1 MFGQLPDLSAK
12 AAELRPHKT
21 ALQEV
26 ATGRA
31 VTYAELEARAARAA
45 GLLAG
50 EGVGAGDRVALL
62 CRNRIEFFEL
72 MFAVGKLGAILV
84 PLNWRMP
91 AEELRGLV
99 ADSEPRVLLYGA
111 EDAAAAK
118 ALGAEGVPLIG
129 LDEDYAPRRDQSEP
143 HAGREWWPAEET
155 WYLLYTSGTTGAPKG
170 VIQTY
175 AMAWVNQVDIGQ
187 AIGLTERDT
196 TLCFL
201 PLFHAG
207 GIGLHA
213 LPTLIAGGTVKVL
226 PGFDVEAVVE
236 LIATGAIDTFFGVPA
251 VYRELC
257 AHPRFEGLDLTGVR
271 HWGSGGAALPT
282 VFVERFAARG
292 VALCSGMGM
301 TETGPTAFLMD
312 PAHAAEKLGSVGK
325 PQVLVRARVMGADGR
340 EAAPGDV
347 GALQFAGPGVTP
359 GYWRKP
365 EATRDAFTADG
376 WLKTGDLAMRD
387 ADGYFWIAGRTKE
400 MFISGGENVY
410 PAEVENVLCAHSGVA
425 EAVVLGTPDET
436 WGEVG
441 RAFVVARPGA
451 MLDEAGLRAYCRER
465 LAGYK
470 VPKSIAIVDDL
481 PRNALGKVQ
490 KHLLLQP
497 DPAL

>member
-1 MFGQLPDLSAK
+1 VFGALPDLSAK
-12 AAELRPHKT
+12 AAELRPRKT
-21 ALQEV
+21 ALEEI
-26 ATGRA
+26 ATGRSA
-31 VTYAELEARAARAA
+31 TYAELDARASRAA
-45 GLLAG
+45 GLLAAQ
-50 EGVGAGDRVALL
+50 GVGGGDRVALL

-72 MFAVGKLGAILV
+72 MFAAGKLGAILV

-91 AEELRGLV
+91 AEELKGLV
-99 ADSEPRVLLYGA
+99 ADSEPGLLLYGA
-111 EDAAAAK
+111 EDAAAAR
-118 ALGAEGVPLIG
+118 ALAAGGLPAVG
-129 LDEDYAPRRDQSEP
+129 LDEDYAARRDGAEAHP
-143 HAGREWWPAEET
+143 GREWWPAEET

-175 AMAWVNQVDIGQ
+175 AMAWVNYVNIGQ
-187 AIGLTERDT
+187 AIGLTEADT

-226 PGFDVEAVVE
+226 PGFDADAVVE
-236 LIATGAIDTFFGVPA
+236 LIAAGAIDTFFGVPA

-257 AHPRFEGLDLTGVR
+257 AHPRFEGLDLTRVR

-282 VFVERFAARG
+282 IFVERFAAGG
-292 VALCSGMGM
+292 VALCAGMGM

-312 PAHAAEKLGSVGK
+312 PARAAEKPGSVGK
-325 PQVLVRARVMGADGR
+325 PQALVRARVIGADGR
-340 EAAPGDV
+340 EAAAGEV
-347 GALQFAGPGVTP
+347 GPLQFAGPGVTP
-359 GYWRKP
+359 GYWNKP
-365 EATRDAFTADG
+365 EATAAAFTADG
-376 WLKTGDLAMRD
+376 WLRTGDLAMKD
-387 ADGYFWIAGRTKE
+387 VDGDFWIAGRTKE

-410 PAEVENVLCAHSGVA
+410 PAEVENVLCDHPAVAEVVVVGVA
-425 EAVVLGTPDET
+425 DEA

-441 RAFVVARPGA
+441 RAFVVLKPGA
-451 MLDEAGLRAYCRER
+451 AADEAELRAFCRSR

-470 VPKSIAIVDDL
+470 VPKAIAVVDDL